1 MVAGVLMIPVGLLLA
16 RGATEAIVLVGA
28 VVFVWIVELMN
39 SAVEAVADAVTLDD
53 HPLIARAKDLG
64 SAAVMLALLFAGAVW
79 LVVLG
84 RRLFG
89 G

>member
-1 MVAGVLMIPVGLLLA
+1 MSRRRRALLYGLAAAVASLV
-16 RGATEAIVLVGA
+16 AIVLVGA

-64 SAAVMLALLFAGAVW
+64 SAAVMLALLFAGAAW

-84 RRLFG
+84 PRLFG

>member
-79 LVVLG
+79 SVVLG
-84 RRLFG
+84 PRLFG